1 MFSLE
6 NTGSE
11 EGLKWG
17 SDTIVNISEGHE
29 VLLCGEWVASCS
41 GRQELPDRASS
52 AESGKC

>member
-6 NTGSE
+6 NMGSE

-17 SDTIVNISEGHE
+17 SDTFVKPSEGHV

-52 AESGKC
+52 AE